1 MGRPE
6 PAESPVESQSGLENG
21 TPSLAQPAR
30 SNFKNVLIILGCAVG
45 QISLIASQSIIS
57 ALPTIGRDLH
67 IPQQTLQW
75 PISAYALT
83 SGCFLLLLGR
93 LADVYGRRRAFILGI
108 AWFTA
113 WAIACAFAQTAVQ
126 LSLFRAFQGIGVAAA
141 TPAAIGI
148 LAQEFPPGR
157 MRTIAFAT
165 FSCGAP
171 MGGSI
176 GILVGGTLTQLASDS
191 WRSMFF
197 VFAGLAVL
205 AGLAVFFA
213 VPRDKFDDRTDRRV
227 DWLGAAMITVS
238 LVMLLFALAQG
249 EVAANG
255 WGTPYIIV
263 LLILSLFGIA
273 TFLCWEW
280 YLEYRAG
287 YPPLMRL
294 SLWKRANGKFAAV
307 QAIAFVVWIAFN
319 SWIYWATLL
328 YQSYLGLSPVRS
340 MIRFI
345 PMFVSGA
352 TCNFIVAMLVGRIS
366 GSILLAIGSAATG
379 VACLL
384 FALIQPHATFW
395 AFGFPAA
402 TIVVLGA
409 DFTFATGSIFVAK
422 VALPHEQ
429 SLAGGIYNTVMQ
441 IGAAIGLAVTTV
453 IADRVTSTQSRKLG
467 YNYDPRNPGYVPPEA
482 QIRGYRAAQWAG
494 FGFCMFSLLLVL
506 VFLRDIGKVGGPHK
520 PVEDE
525 EITKS
530 TAPSTLM
537 GTSPE
542 SPSPAPPSQLDR
554 KEA

>member
-1 MGRPE
+1 MGQPESADSHPEPPFRPE
-6 PAESPVESQSGLENG
+6 QGTIAATEQQSR
-21 TPSLAQPAR
+21 PR
-30 SNFKNVLIILGCAVG
+30 SKDVLIILGCTLG
-45 QISLIASQSIIS
+45 QITLIASSSIVS
-57 ALPTIGRDLH
+57 ALPTIGRDLG

-75 PISAYALT
+75 PISAYSLT
-83 SGCFLLLLGR
+83 GGCFLLLLGR
-93 LADVYGRRRAFILGI
+93 LADVYGRKRAFLLGI
-108 AWFTA
+108 AWFTV
-113 WAIACAFAQTAVQ
+113 WAIACAVAKTAVQ

-157 MRTIAFAT
+157 MRSFAFAT

-205 AGLAVFFA
+205 AALAVFFA
-213 VPRDKFDDRTDRRV
+213 VPTDKLDDTADRRV
-227 DWLGAAMITVS
+227 DWLGAAIVTCS
-238 LVMLLFALAQG
+238 LVMLLFSLAQG
-249 EVAANG
+249 EVASNG

-263 LLILSLFGIA
+263 LLILSVSGLGG
-273 TFLCWEW
+273 FLAWEW
-280 YLEYRAG
+280 YLEYRTT

-294 SLWKRANGKFAAV
+294 SLWKRANGRFAAV
-307 QAIAFVVWIAFN
+307 QSIAFVVWIAFS
-319 SWIYWATLL
+319 SWIYWATLY

-352 TCNFIVAMLVGRIS
+352 TCNFIVAMLIGRIS

-379 VACLL
+379 GACLL
-384 FALIQPHATFW
+384 FALIRPSAPFW

-441 IGAAIGLAVTTV
+441 IGAALGLAVTTV
-453 IADRVTSTQSRKLG
+453 IADRITTNESRKLG
-467 YNYDPRNPGYVPPEA
+467 FDYDPKSPGYVPPEA
-482 QIRGYRAAQWAG
+482 LLHGYRAAQWACL
-494 FGFCMFSLLLVL
+494 GFCMFSLALIL

-520 PVEDE
+520 TVEE
-525 EITKS
+525 TEVVGS
-530 TAPSTLM
+530 TAPSTLL
-537 GTSPE
+537 GIDLEGAVTSPE
-542 SPSPAPPSQLDR
+542 KEPP
-554 KEA
+554 K